1 MVSEQLAKAKMKLLG
16 YLLLF
21 ATALQAQNF
30 ELRVQAKTVVP
41 GKKIYLEYVNEQG
54 KVAKIDSATPSAQ
67 QKVTFKGQVKDQGA
81 FYLVNFF
88 DTPKPQKVLVILEG
102 GESIEVEANGIND
115 EEGKSNFTLKGD
127 YPNVKFMLELMAISK
142 DMEKKV
148 RKWNQEIQVDPKQ
161 EKRIQA
167 EFTQAQATSTAKI
180 KELIPQMGSHLVAL
194 WATNF
199 LPAEKEMASLEDIA
213 NRLAKARPNHP
224 QVKQF
229 VANLQRLQ
237 GVNEGAIAP
246 EISLATPEGP
256 NLALSSL
263 RGKYVLIDFWASWCG
278 PCRRE
283 NPTVVKTYAAYKD
296 KGFEIYGVSLD
307 QDREAWLKAIEKDQ
321 LVWKHVSDLKY
332 WSSAGAQAYQVNSIP
347 QTFLLD
353 KEGRIL
359 AKGLRGAA
367 LDQYL
372 AQLFK
377 DK

>member
-1 MVSEQLAKAKMKLLG
+1 MKLLG

-30 ELRVQAKTVVP
+30 ELRVQAKTLIP

-54 KVAKIDSATPSAQ
+54 KVVKVDSATPSAQ

-102 GESIEVEANGIND
+102 GESIDVEADGVND

-142 DMEKKV
+142 EMEKKV

-199 LPAEKEMASLEDIA
+199 LPAEKEMASLEEIA
-213 NRLAKARPNHP
+213 DRLAKARPNHP

-237 GVNEGAIAP
+237 GVNEGAMAP
-246 EISLATPEGP
+246 EINLATPEGP

-283 NPTVVKTYAAYKD
+283 NPNVVKTYAAYKD

-367 LDQYL
+367 LDHYL

>member
-1 MVSEQLAKAKMKLLG
+1 MKLLG

-30 ELRVQAKTVVP
+30 ELRVQAKTLIP

-54 KVAKIDSATPSAQ
+54 KVVKVDSATPSAE
-67 QKVTFKGQVKDQGA
+67 QKVSFKGQVKDQGA

-102 GESIEVEANGIND
+102 GETIDVEADGVND

-142 DMEKKV
+142 EMEKKV

-167 EFTQAQATSTAKI
+167 EFTQAQAASTAKI

-237 GVNEGAIAP
+237 GVNEGAMAP
-246 EISLATPEGP
+246 EINLATPEGP

-283 NPTVVKTYAAYKD
+283 NPNVAKTYAAYKD

>member
-1 MVSEQLAKAKMKLLG
+1 MKIVG
-16 YLLLF
+16 FILF
-21 ATALQAQNF
+21 LATAVQAQNF
-30 ELRVQAKTVVP
+30 ELRIQAKTVVP
-41 GKKIYLEYVNEQG
+41 GKKIYLEYINELG
-54 KVAKIDSATPSAQ
+54 KSVKIDSAAPSAQ
-67 QKVTFKGQVKDQGA
+67 NKVSFKGQVKDQGA

-102 GESIEVEANGIND
+102 GETIDIVADGVND
-115 EEGKSNFTLKGD
+115 EEDKGNFTMKGD
-127 YPNVKFMLELMAISK
+127 YPNVKYMLDLMAISK
-142 DMEKKV
+142 EMEVKV
-148 RKWNQEIQVDPKQ
+148 RKWNQEIQVDQKQ
-161 EKRIQA
+161 EKRIQVA
-167 EFTQAQATSTAKI
+167 FTQAQAASTAKI
-180 KELIPQMGSHLVAL
+180 KGMIPLMGSNLVVL

-199 LPAEKEMASLEDIA
+199 LPAEKEMAMLTEIA
-213 NRLAKARPNHP
+213 DRLGKARPAHP
-224 QVKQF
+224 QVQQF
-229 VANLQRLQ
+229 VNNLQRLQ
-237 GVNEGAIAP
+237 QGVFEGALAP
-246 EISLATPEGP
+246 EINLATPEGP

-283 NPTVVKTYAAYKD
+283 NPNVVKTYAAYKD
-296 KGFEIYGVSLD
+296 KGFEIFGVSLD
-307 QDREAWLKAIEKDQ
+307 QDRAAWLKAIETDK

-353 KEGRIL
+353 KEGRVI
-359 AKGLRGAA
+359 AKGLRGAS

>member
-1 MVSEQLAKAKMKLLG
+1 MRLIG
-16 YLLLF
+16 IILLF
-21 ATALQAQNF
+21 ATAIQAQNY
-30 ELRVQAKTVVP
+30 ELRVEAKTVVP
-41 GKKIYLEYVNEQG
+41 GKKIYLEYINELG
-54 KVAKIDSATPSAQ
+54 KMVKVDSASPSAQ
-67 QKVTFKGQVKDQGA
+67 HKVSFKGKVKDQGA

-102 GESIEVEANGIND
+102 GETVDIVADGMND
-115 EEGKSNFTLKGD
+115 EDGKSAFTMKGD

-142 DMEKKV
+142 EMEAKV

-167 EFTQAQATSTAKI
+167 EFTQAQNASTSKI
-180 KELIPQMGSHLVAL
+180 KALIPQMGSHLVAL

-199 LPAEKEMASLEDIA
+199 LPAEKEMASLEEIA
-213 NRLAKARPNHP
+213 NRLNQARPNHP

-229 VANLQRLQ
+229 VANLNRLR
-237 GVNEGAIAP
+237 GVNEGVMAP
-246 EISLATPEGP
+246 EINLATPEGP

-283 NPTVVKTYAAYKD
+283 NPNVVKTYANYKD

-307 QDREAWLKAIEKDQ
+307 QNREAWLKAIETDK
-321 LVWKHVSDLKY
+321 LVWKHVSDLQY

-353 KEGRIL
+353 PAGRII

-372 AQLFK
+372 ARLFETK
-377 DK
+377 

>member
-1 MVSEQLAKAKMKLLG
+1 MRIIG
-16 YLLLF
+16 FILLF
-21 ATALQAQNF
+21 ATAIQAQNF
-30 ELRVQAKTVVP
+30 ELRVLAKKVVP
-41 GKKIYLEYVNEQG
+41 GKKVYLEYINEGG
-54 KVAKIDSATPSAQ
+54 KVVKIDSAVPSAEN
-67 QKVTFKGQVKDQGA
+67 KVSFKGQVREQGA

-102 GESIEVEANGIND
+102 GETIDIEADGVND
-115 EEGKSNFTLKGD
+115 EDGKSAYTMKGD
-127 YPNVKFMLELMAISK
+127 YPNVKYMLELMAISK
-142 DMEKKV
+142 EMEIKV
-148 RKWNQEIQVDPKQ
+148 RKWNQEIQIDQKQ

-167 EFTQAQATSTAKI
+167 EFTQAQAASSAKI
-180 KELIPQMGSHLVAL
+180 KALIPEMGSNLVAL

-199 LPAEKEMASLEDIA
+199 LPAEKEMASLVEIA
-213 NRLAKARPNHP
+213 NRLDKARPNHP
-224 QVKQF
+224 QVRQF
-229 VANLQRLQ
+229 VNNLQRLQ
-237 GVNEGAIAP
+237 GVNEGAMAP
-246 EISLATPEGP
+246 EIILATPAGP
-256 NLALSSL
+256 TLALSSL

-283 NPTVVKTYAAYKD
+283 NPNVVKTYAAYKD
-296 KGFEIYGVSLD
+296 KGFEIFGVSLD
-307 QDREAWLKAIEKDQ
+307 QDRAAWLKAIETDK

-353 KEGRIL
+353 KEGRII

>member
-1 MVSEQLAKAKMKLLG
+1 MRLIG
-16 YLLLF
+16 IILLF
-21 ATALQAQNF
+21 ATAIQAQNF
-30 ELRVQAKTVVP
+30 ELRVEAKTVVP
-41 GKKIYLEYVNEQG
+41 GKKIYLEYINELG
-54 KVAKIDSATPSAQ
+54 KMVKVDSASPSAQ
-67 QKVTFKGQVKDQGA
+67 HKVSFKGKVKDQGA

-102 GESIEVEANGIND
+102 GETVDIVADGMND
-115 EEGKSNFTLKGD
+115 EDGKSAFTMKGD
-127 YPNVKFMLELMAISK
+127 SPNVKFMLELMAISK
-142 DMEKKV
+142 EMEAKV

-167 EFTQAQATSTAKI
+167 EFTQAQNASTSKI
-180 KELIPQMGSHLVAL
+180 KALIPQMGSHLVAL

-199 LPAEKEMASLEDIA
+199 LPAEKEMASLEEIA
-213 NRLAKARPNHP
+213 NRLNQARPNHP

-229 VANLQRLQ
+229 VANLNRLR
-237 GVNEGAIAP
+237 GVNEGVMAP
-246 EISLATPEGP
+246 EINLATPEGP

-283 NPTVVKTYAAYKD
+283 NPNVVKTYANYKD

-307 QDREAWLKAIEKDQ
+307 QNREAWLKAIETDK
-321 LVWKHVSDLKY
+321 LVWKHVSDLQY

-353 KEGRIL
+353 PAGRII
-359 AKGLRGAA
+359 AKGLRGPA
-367 LDQYL
+367 LDEYL
-372 AQLFK
+372 ARLFETK
-377 DK
+377 

>member
-1 MVSEQLAKAKMKLLG
+1 MKLLG

-41 GKKIYLEYVNEQG
+41 GKKIYLEFVNEQG
-54 KVAKIDSATPSAQ
+54 KVVKVDSATPSAQ

-102 GESIEVEANGIND
+102 GETIDIEADGVND

-142 DMEKKV
+142 EMEKKV

-199 LPAEKEMASLEDIA
+199 LPAEKEMASLEEIA
-213 NRLAKARPNHP
+213 DRLAKARPNHP

-237 GVNEGAIAP
+237 GVNEGAMAP

-283 NPTVVKTYAAYKD
+283 NPNVVKTYAAYKD